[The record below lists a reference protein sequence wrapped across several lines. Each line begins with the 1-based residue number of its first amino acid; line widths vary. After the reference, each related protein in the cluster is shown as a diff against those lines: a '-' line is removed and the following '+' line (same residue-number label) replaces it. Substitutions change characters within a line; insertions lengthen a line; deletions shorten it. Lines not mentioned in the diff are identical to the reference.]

1 MPTASPAARLLACT
15 ALAPCLFAAAPALA
29 DEAMDSAAAAP
40 GIVVLGER
48 DEDPPRSATK
58 LPLEVIDTP
67 QSVSVIG
74 QDLIEDFGFDEIND
88 ALAVVPGINVE
99 QVETDRTYYTARGFD
114 ISWLMVDGLATP
126 NVYGPTS
133 GALDTVF
140 YQRVEVVRG
149 ANALLSGIGNP
160 AGTINFVRR
169 RPTGETGGSAA
180 LIMAWYHP
188 EWYRRVL
195 TTSGTFVNQ
204 QWPFNPETP
213 GGAWDFHDRLIPQ
226 SDRKPLR
233 IFLAVGD
240 RDNFNPNVMRDGMHD
255 WVLANNRMAKVL
267 KAKGYQYQYLYCL
280 NAGHGLGAARAQI
293 TPHALEWLWHGYPDT
308 GTR

>member
-48 DEDPPRSATK
+48 DDDPPRSATK

-180 LIMAWYHP
+180 LSYGSWDTIRGEADLDIALDETGSWGL
-188 EWYRRVL
+188 RATGAI
-195 TTSGTFVNQ
+195 TTGDSHLRDYT
-204 QWPFNPETP
+204 
-213 GGAWDFHDRLIPQ
+213 
-226 SDRKPLR
+226 SDRYAGQL
-233 IFLAVGD
+233 
-240 RDNFNPNVMRDGMHD
+240 
-255 WVLANNRMAKVL
+255 VLA
-267 KAKGYQYQYLYCL
+267 GE
-280 NAGHGLGAARAQI
+280 I
-293 TPHALEWLWHGYPDT
+293 TPTLSLAMGYSHQQNNADNVLWGALPLLFTDGTPTDYPA
-308 GTR
+308 GTSPTQARVA